1 MFCPK
6 CSQEQASDEIRYC
19 SRCGF
24 QLNVVKALLISD
36 GVPGEEIPRS
46 VSRGFSKR
54 DMSLGAL
61 MMFIFALVVAAVTVG
76 LPPFHSGPIL
86 FLTIAWLALT
96 LLINIKP
103 MYQYFTK
110 SDTSALGQGAVD
122 TPRFSGEA
130 NPTSLPGFQSIPADV
145 YAAPAAITA
154 DIKTPVSVTEETT
167 NLLNKRR

>member
-1 MFCPK
+1 MCRLRKNPTCSPTWLLNFAPTKKDGLRFRKIARPLLSKSPELCRFAKRKAVKRVQKRFRSDDMFCPK

-61 MMFIFALVVAAVTVG
+61 LMFIF
-76 LPPFHSGPIL
+76 
-86 FLTIAWLALT
+86 
-96 LLINIKP
+96 
-103 MYQYFTK
+103 
-110 SDTSALGQGAVD
+110 
-122 TPRFSGEA
+122 
-130 NPTSLPGFQSIPADV
+130 
-145 YAAPAAITA
+145 
-154 DIKTPVSVTEETT
+154 
-167 NLLNKRR
+167 